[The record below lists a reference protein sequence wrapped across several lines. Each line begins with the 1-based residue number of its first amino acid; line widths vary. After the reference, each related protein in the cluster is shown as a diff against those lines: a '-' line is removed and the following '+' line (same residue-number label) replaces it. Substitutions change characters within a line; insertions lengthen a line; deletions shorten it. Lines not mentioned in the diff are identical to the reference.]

1 MDALDCRDKVR
12 ESRVAWETAR
22 TVSERRGSPRERR
35 WGWRYGPRQSPSFG
49 TSEFG
54 RVWYAVTAVGT
65 KKNCAFS
72 VPRVPDHTPERRL
85 MAESNTVDAALRV
98 VFPSLEDR
106 YASEKVTVS

>member
-1 MDALDCRDKVR
+1 MGDGTHRLREAWISTRTAVGLAVR
-12 ESRVAWETAR
+12 PASIA
-22 TVSERRGSPRERR
+22 
-35 WGWRYGPRQSPSFG
+35 
-49 TSEFG
+49 EFWYV
-54 RVWYAVTAVGT
+54 RVWTSLVRAVTAVGT

-106 YASEKVTVS
+106 YASQKVTVS

>member
-1 MDALDCRDKVR
+1 MGDGTHRLREAWISTRTAVGLAVR
-12 ESRVAWETAR
+12 PASIAEFW
-22 TVSERRGSPRERR
+22 
-35 WGWRYGPRQSPSFG
+35 YC

-106 YASEKVTVS
+106 YASQKVTVS